1 MDLEGKTLDPA
12 VPDRCQVCG
21 APLIPSEQRAILDSE
36 SPPLCSIHAAEVV
49 PLEEEQEAEAP
60 GA

>member
-1 MDLEGKTLDPA
+1 MDLEEKTLDPA

-21 APLIPSEQRAILDSE
+21 APLIPSEQKAVLDSG

-49 PLEEEQEAEAP
+49 PLEDEQEAEAP
-60 GA
+60 